1 MTATLSAATYQDVTV
16 TLDYTGTATGGGTD
30 YTASGTTITI
40 TAGNTTGTATV
51 TAVSDTADEPD
62 ETVIADITGV
72 TNATESGT
80 QQVTVTITDDDAPPS
95 LSVSDPS
102 VAEGN
107 SGTASL
113 TFTVTLSAASG
124 KTVTVDYATADGT
137 ATSGSD
143 YTAKS
148 GTLTFAPGE
157 TTKTVT
163 VTVTGDT
170 TTEASETVLLNLS
183 GAVNATISDN
193 QGSGTITN
201 DDTPPPPPPPP
212 ETGGSTGGSTGGNT
226 GGSTNTNVEVNGTSY
241 SAGTTESTTNGQG
254 QSVTTVTVDTDRLED
269 ILESQGQGAV
279 VTIPVAADT
288 DIAAGVLTG
297 AMVDTMEDIGATL
310 VIATENATYT
320 LPATEINIGAISQ
333 QFGSGVSLADITVT
347 VSVSAPSSGMVRVV
361 ENAASDGGYTLVVPA
376 VEFTVSCTYGEQTVD
391 VTSFNA
397 YVDRTITIPDGVDPN
412 QITTAVVVGPDGTS
426 YPVPTEIVYDTATG
440 HYVAVIHSLTNSVY
454 TVIYNPVAFA
464 DVTTHWAKDAINNM
478 GSRLVLTGVGDN
490 NFAPDRDIT
499 RAEFAAIVVRA
510 LGLKP
515 GLGKSAFSDVKAA
528 DWYAGYV
535 GTAVS
540 YGLITGYAD
549 GTFGPN
555 DRITRE
561 QALTILAR
569 AMKLTGL
576 EVSLG
581 SGEAAAILGTFAD
594 GGSVSGYA
602 ADGVAACV
610 KAGVLTGKSGAQ
622 LAAADEITRA
632 EVAVMIERLLQ
643 LSELI

>member
-1 MTATLSAATYQDVTV
+1 M
-16 TLDYTGTATGGGTD
+16 
-30 YTASGTTITI
+30 
-40 TAGNTTGTATV
+40 
-51 TAVSDTADEPD
+51 
-62 ETVIADITGV
+62 
-72 TNATESGT
+72 
-80 QQVTVTITDDDAPPS
+80 
-95 LSVSDPS
+95 
-102 VAEGN
+102 
-107 SGTASL
+107 
-113 TFTVTLSAASG
+113 
-124 KTVTVDYATADGT
+124 
-137 ATSGSD
+137 
-143 YTAKS
+143 
-148 GTLTFAPGE
+148 
-157 TTKTVT
+157 
-163 VTVTGDT
+163 
-170 TTEASETVLLNLS
+170 
-183 GAVNATISDN
+183 
-193 QGSGTITN
+193 
-201 DDTPPPPPPPP
+201 
-212 ETGGSTGGSTGGNT
+212 
-226 GGSTNTNVEVNGTSY
+226 
-241 SAGTTESTTNGQG
+241 
-254 QSVTTVTVDTDRLED
+254 
-269 ILESQGQGAV
+269 
-279 VTIPVAADT
+279 
-288 DIAAGVLTG
+288 
-297 AMVDTMEDIGATL
+297 
-310 VIATENATYT
+310 
-320 LPATEINIGAISQ
+320 
-333 QFGSGVSLADITVT
+333 
-347 VSVSAPSSGMVRVV
+347 
-361 ENAASDGGYTLVVPA
+361 
-376 VEFTVSCTYGEQTVD
+376 SCTYGEQTVD

-540 YGLITGYAD
+540 YGLITGYAN

-581 SGEAAAILGTFAD
+581 SGEAAADPRHVRGRRQRLRLRRRRRGGLRQGGGPDGEERGAAGGGGRD
-594 GGSVSGYA
+594 HAGGSRRH
-602 ADGVAACV
+602 DR
-610 KAGVLTGKSGAQ
+610 
-622 LAAADEITRA
+622 AAAGSCRN
-632 EVAVMIERLLQ
+632 
-643 LSELI
+643 